1 MKVFVT
7 AMLLVLSLSVHAQIE
22 DTTMVSIP
30 DTITS
35 IMAHPT
41 FDYKNTALW
50 QRNRAKKFAAY
61 SCIGTGTASL
71 ALGGLM
77 YVIVKAFS
85 GGNGEMGVVG
95 GLWAG
100 ASVATIGASVPL
112 FISAGHD
119 RKKARTLT
127 WDEYQA
133 DNHSSRNYRR
143 TGFRVEPSVGFT
155 LPIYSDAGKLTPGY
169 AFGVEGRSYLGSS
182 DFDIAFRFGFDK
194 TNVYERY
201 YDDLYNDNYELTDRQ
216 VALRFSVVSD
226 YNFMKDQMVNP
237 FVGMG
242 VGVSLPAAYNLE
254 PRAGIE
260 LYHHHRLTL
269 TGHFALGGPNF
280 DIDAKHT
287 SNLCFTYGYS
297 F

>member
-1 MKVFVT
+1 MRFFIVAFF
-7 AMLLVLSLSVHAQIE
+7 LILSQTVHAQTE
-22 DTTMVSIP
+22 DTLVVSTP
-30 DTITS
+30 DTISS
-35 IMAHPT
+35 IIVQPA

-77 YVIVKAFS
+77 YAIATTFT
-85 GGNGEMGVVG
+85 GGNRELGLVG
-95 GLWAG
+95 GLWFG
-100 ASVATIGASVPL
+100 ASVATISASVPL
-112 FISAGHD
+112 FISAKHD
-119 RKKARTLT
+119 RKKARALT

-133 DNHSSRNYRR
+133 SKHTPRDYRR
-143 TGFRVEPSVGFT
+143 TGFRIEPSLGFT
-155 LPIYSDAGKLTPGY
+155 LPIYNDAGKLTPGY
-169 AFGVEGRSYLGSS
+169 AFGVEGRSYLGNS
-182 DFDIAFRFGFDK
+182 DFDIDFRFGLDK

-201 YDDLYNDNYELTDRQ
+201 YDGLYNYFYELTDRQ
-216 VALRFSVVSD
+216 MALRFSVASD

-242 VGVSLPAAYNLE
+242 LGVSLPAAYYLE
-254 PRAGIE
+254 PRAGVEI
-260 LYHHHRLTL
+260 YHRHRLTL

-280 DIDAKHT
+280 DTDAKHT